1 MEYTAYPNN
10 NPEIQTKT
18 APWPTTPRPATPAP
32 AYRQPYPAAPTVQP
46 GAPTRVYTGQ
56 GNQDPSCIIRGLA
69 KELVDVREILMNGEM
84 VTTAIL
90 ILETSPG
97 RIVPISIWGQKKLE
111 FVQQGI
117 GKVCDIVFTIGCQ
130 TRQVPLKE
138 TGELTT
144 IYNASCKLKSCL
156 WV

>member
-1 MEYTAYPNN
+1 MEYTAYPNS

-18 APWPTTPRPATPAP
+18 APWPTTPRPAAAP
-32 AYRQPYPAAPTVQP
+32 AQPLRSWSVSPQPAAP
-46 GAPTRVYTGQ
+46 ARVYTGQ
-56 GNQDPSCIIRGLA
+56 GAQDPSCIIRGLA
-69 KELVDVREILMNGEM
+69 KELVDVRDIQLNGEI
-84 VTTAIL
+84 VSTAIL
-90 ILETSPG
+90 LLETSPG
-97 RIVPISIWGQKKLE
+97 RIVPISVWGQKKLE

-117 GKVCDIVFTIGCQ
+117 GKVCDIIFTLGCQ

-144 IYNASCKLKSCL
+144 IYNVSCKLKSCL

>member
-1 MEYTAYPNN
+1 MEYTAYPNS

-18 APWPTTPRPATPAP
+18 APWPTTPRPAAAP
-32 AYRQPYPAAPTVQP
+32 AQPLRSWPVSPQPAAP
-46 GAPTRVYTGQ
+46 ARVYTGQ
-56 GNQDPSCIIRGLA
+56 GAQDPSCIIRGLA
-69 KELVDVREILMNGEM
+69 KELVDVRDIQLNGEI
-84 VTTAIL
+84 VSTAIL
-90 ILETSPG
+90 LLETSPG
-97 RIVPISIWGQKKLE
+97 RIVPISVWGQKKLE

-117 GKVCDIVFTIGCQ
+117 GKVCDIIFTLGCQ

-144 IYNASCKLKSCL
+144 IYNVSCKLKSCL

>member
-1 MEYTAYPNN
+1 MEYTAYPNS
-10 NPEIQTKT
+10 NPEIKTKA
-18 APWPTTPRPATPAP
+18 APWPTAP
-32 AYRQPYPAAPTVQP
+32 AATQPSPYRQTYPAAPVVQP
-46 GAPTRVYTGQ
+46 GAPTRVATGQ
-56 GNQDPSCIIRGLA
+56 FQPDPACIVRGLA
-69 KELVDVREILMNGEM
+69 KELVDVRDIQLNGEI

-97 RIVPISIWGQKKLE
+97 RIVPVSIWGQKKLE

-117 GKVCDIVFTIGCQ
+117 GKVCDIIFTIGCQ

-144 IYNASCKLKSCL
+144 IYNASLKLKSCL